1 MTPVVIVGVVGDAL
15 VSQSPEAMSS
25 YMYLPSVPSDRRGSR
40 LIVRSPIELG
50 ALTAGITSIGRE
62 LDPGLVVGVAP
73 VEAGLAQWQA
83 NSRLI
88 ALLST
93 GVALLAL
100 VLAAIGVYGV
110 VAYAVTR
117 RRREVGIRLALGAT
131 ARDVQVLLARQTLT
145 PVAIGVAFGVA
156 TAAVV
161 SKVLER
167 LLFGIS
173 RLDPIAFAGAALFL
187 MTIAAVATLV
197 PTRSAARVDPVK
209 TLRYE

>member
-1 MTPVVIVGVVGDAL
+1 
-15 VSQSPEAMSS
+15 
-25 YMYLPSVPSDRRGSR
+25 
-40 LIVRSPIELG
+40 
-50 ALTAGITSIGRE
+50 
-62 LDPGLVVGVAP
+62 

-88 ALLST
+88 ASLST

-100 VLAAIGVYGV
+100 VLAAIGVYAV

-156 TAAVV
+156 TAAAL
-161 SKVLER
+161 SRVLER
-167 LLFGIS
+167 SLFGIS
-173 RLDPIAFAGAALFL
+173 PLDPIAFAGAALFL

-197 PTRSAARVDPVK
+197 PTRSAARVDPVN

>member
-1 MTPVVIVGVVGDAL
+1 
-15 VSQSPEAMSS
+15 MSS
-25 YMYLPSVPSDRRGSR
+25 VR
-40 LIVRSPIELG
+40 LRPVSHRSG
-50 ALTAGITSIGRE
+50 AQ

-100 VLAAIGVYGV
+100 VLAAIGVYAV

-131 ARDVQVLLARQTLT
+131 APRRAGSARAADADAGRDRRRDRSRHRRRCLGCSSARFSGSAL
-145 PVAIGVAFGVA
+145 
-156 TAAVV
+156 
-161 SKVLER
+161 
-167 LLFGIS
+167 
-173 RLDPIAFAGAALFL
+173 LDPIAFAGAALFL

>member
-1 MTPVVIVGVVGDAL
+1 M
-15 VSQSPEAMSS
+15 
-25 YMYLPSVPSDRRGSR
+25 
-40 LIVRSPIELG
+40 
-50 ALTAGITSIGRE
+50 
-62 LDPGLVVGVAP
+62 AP

-100 VLAAIGVYGV
+100 VLAAIGVYAV

-117 RRREVGIRLALGAT
+117 RRRELGIRLALGAT

-156 TAAVV
+156 TAAAV
-161 SKVLER
+161 SRVLER

-173 RLDPIAFAGAALFL
+173 PLDPIAFAGAAARGGVAATGATAPAARITPAIPAVARRLAVNGMQAAFRKGCAAG
-187 MTIAAVATLV
+187 AAVGGIV
-197 PTRSAARVDPVK
+197 GSRCHSRSM
-209 TLRYE
+209 